1 MKESAQRGFAAN
13 KLWRVGFSPR
23 EALASLPPYPAT
35 SGAEAPRGLKS
46 ALQIAVVRVKER
58 SWRGR

>member
-13 KLWRVGFSPR
+13 KLWRVGFSPS
-23 EALASLPPYPAT
+23 EALASLPT

-46 ALQIAVVRVKER
+46 ALQIAVVR
-58 SWRGR
+58 G